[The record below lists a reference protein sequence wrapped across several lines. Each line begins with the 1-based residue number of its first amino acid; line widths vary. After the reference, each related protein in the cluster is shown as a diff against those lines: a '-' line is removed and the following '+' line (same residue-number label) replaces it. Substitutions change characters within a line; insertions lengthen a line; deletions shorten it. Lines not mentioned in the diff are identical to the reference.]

1 MLKKIVA
8 CLSAALIIFMS
19 VITASADGSTTS
31 TGSSGAE
38 HGGSSGKFGDDST
51 ISINSW
57 TWRSF
62 DKYLHDY
69 DLTDHVFDNLKDLSY
84 KMSNLSSSSCVA
96 RFDKKYLSGASFLSH
111 SSFYVFDS
119 DISYKPSTSYD
130 YACGIYSSC
139 HNFYTYSPFGDSVT
153 TKSCNGA
160 LQSYLSISYGGHY
173 DDNYCYIVSDIDVY
187 RSLVSKFPNF
197 SEQIFYCAN
206 PLNSFLKYIDSG
218 NYDFNPIVPP
228 DGFNKTAIKFYAWD
242 DSPKGEYQ
250 LDYYDINLENYAKCG
265 LFADV
270 PTYYSSTFNNDKSVN
285 FMHKEN
291 ITFYVDVTDVLRDI
305 DEFNSAFN
313 YSDSEIENFL
323 NKDNRM
329 SRITDYFNKHFR
341 AVHYEKS
348 NYSWRDFFNDTRRS
362 NTFKFKCYID
372 SSYHNKVYATFDI
385 KSYYSYLEDVG
396 SSKTGMLTGYRV
408 VHTSSRI
415 DATSGELGKNK
426 DGLGSDIS
434 QADDTVSRPP
444 TRQELAD
451 MGFEN
456 GYPNT
461 EGDFPYT
468 LTIYRNGTEY
478 FKMYFSKKPSVSSD
492 FYSSQCI
499 KYGFNVDDMKI
510 YMYFKEQ
517 NMSKLF
523 DFTDDTVR
531 DRNTTDNL
539 FDYGGITIVDPIDVL
554 SDQGIKIFQNLLNV
568 DTSEFCNTYTLYA
581 WTNYT
586 GKFPDHYNGFYCK
599 FNWDLENSGHFQK
612 NNSDDDYDYSKDFKK
627 DDGKKDNNGNI
638 HGGAVEKPTE
648 VSTNG
653 FNNTDFSFDD
663 NTLWGYS
670 NQFLVFCARCFT
682 VLPAWIW
689 LLIASGIAI
698 IIVLRILGR

>member
-1 MLKKIVA
+1 MFKKIVA
-8 CLSAALIIFMS
+8 CISAVLFIFMS

-38 HGGSSGKFGDDST
+38 HGGSSGSFGTKSWGTDDWYKFYGNKYVNENGNYKQYADDYFKTLGRVVNDSVAYYHGKPDNLYICIFVTDGKISLSNTANNLIHFDISNST
-51 ISINSW
+51 YVNSLTINASG
-57 TWRSF
+57 TIYPDTNTYVPIYDTNMGIIAS
-62 DKYLHDY
+62 
-69 DLTDHVFDNLKDLSY
+69 DLTGIDTADLY
-84 KMSNLSSSSCVA
+84 
-96 RFDKKYLSGASFLSH
+96 
-111 SSFYVFDS
+111 
-119 DISYKPSTSYD
+119 
-130 YACGIYSSC
+130 YSSYQC
-139 HNFYTYSPFGDSVT
+139 SNVY
-153 TKSCNGA
+153 
-160 LQSYLSISYGGHY
+160 QSFMAYLNKT
-173 DDNYCYIVSDIDVY
+173 NY
-187 RSLVSKFPNF
+187 N
-197 SEQIFYCAN
+197 
-206 PLNSFLKYIDSG
+206 
-218 NYDFNPIVPP
+218 FNPIVPR

-242 DSPKGEYQ
+242 DGPKGKYQ

-270 PTYYSSTFNNDKSVN
+270 PTYYSSTFNNDKSIN

-291 ITFYVDVTDVLRDI
+291 ITFYVDVTDVLRDM
-305 DEFNSAFN
+305 DQFNSAFN

-329 SRITDYFNKHFR
+329 SSITDYFNKHFR
-341 AVHYEKS
+341 AVHFEKS
-348 NYSWRDFFNDTRRS
+348 SYSWRDFFSDTRHS

-372 SSYHNKVYATFDI
+372 DSMHNKVYATFDI
-385 KSYYSYLEDVG
+385 KSYYSYLENVG
-396 SSKTGMLTGYRV
+396 SNKTGLLTGYRV
-408 VHTSSRI
+408 VHTSSHI
-415 DATSGELGKNK
+415 DAKSGELGKNK

-461 EGDFPYT
+461 DGDFPFT
-468 LTIYRNGTEY
+468 LTIFRNGTEY
-478 FKMYFSKKPSVSSD
+478 FKMYFSKKPSVTAD
-492 FYSSQCI
+492 YYSEQCI

-586 GKFPDHYNGFYCK
+586 GKFPDNYNGFYCQ

-612 NNSDDDYDYSKDFKK
+612 NNSDDDYDYSKDYKK
-627 DDGKKDNNGNI
+627 DDGQKDNNGNI

-648 VSTNG
+648 VATNG

>member
-1 MLKKIVA
+1 MFKKIVA
-8 CLSAALIIFMS
+8 CLIAVFVMLSVFTVSVSA
-19 VITASADGSTTS
+19 VETS
-31 TGSSGAE
+31 TSSSGAE
-38 HGGSSGKFGDDST
+38 HGGSSGSFGVKNFTQDNFYKLFGNKYINENGEYKKYADDIFKSDGKVVKDSFGWFHVGGDGQPDFSGIDIFVT
-51 ISINSW
+51 DGEFVVENNNPANDSEHYVSVSCRNYSYIGALRLDFESSNKVFKIAYSDVISFPQRYYKNII
-57 TWRSF
+57 
-62 DKYLHDY
+62 Y
-69 DLTDHVFDNLKDLSY
+69 KDLS
-84 KMSNLSSSSCVA
+84 NL
-96 RFDKKYLSGASFLSH
+96 
-111 SSFYVFDS
+111 
-119 DISYKPSTSYD
+119 DISKP
-130 YACGIYSSC
+130 
-139 HNFYTYSPFGDSVT
+139 VT
-153 TKSCNGA
+153 AYQCS
-160 LQSYLSISYGGHY
+160 
-173 DDNYCYIVSDIDVY
+173 DVY
-187 RSLVSKFPNF
+187 KLFLA
-197 SEQIFYCAN
+197 Y
-206 PLNSFLKYIDSG
+206 LNKT
-218 NYDFNPIVPP
+218 NYNFNPIVPP

-242 DSPKGEYQ
+242 DSPKGKYQ

-270 PTYYSSTFNNDKSVN
+270 QTYYSSTFNNDKSIN

-291 ITFYVDVTDVLRDI
+291 ITFYVDVTDVLRDM
-305 DEFNSAFN
+305 DGFNSAFN

-329 SRITDYFNKHFR
+329 SSITDYFNKHFR

-348 NYSWRDFFNDTRRS
+348 NYSWRDFFTDTRGS

-372 SSYHNKVYATFDI
+372 SSSHNKVYATFDI
-385 KSYYSYLEDVG
+385 KSYYSYLENVG
-396 SSKTGMLTGYRV
+396 SKDTGMLTGYRV

-415 DATSGELGKNK
+415 DAKTGELGKNK

-468 LTIYRNGTEY
+468 LTIFRNGTEY

-492 FYSSQCI
+492 YYSDQCI

-581 WTNYT
+581 WTNFT
-586 GKFPDHYNGFYCK
+586 GKFPDNYNGFYCQ
-599 FNWDLENSGHFQK
+599 FNWDLESSGHFQK
-612 NNSDDDYDYSKDFKK
+612 NNSDDDYDYSKDYKK
-627 DDGKKDNNGNI
+627 DDGKKDNNGNT

-648 VSTNG
+648 VATNG

-698 IIVLRILGR
+698 IIVLRVLGR

>member
-8 CLSAALIIFMS
+8 CLSAALIIFMF

-38 HGGSSGKFGDDST
+38 HGGSSGSFGVKNFTQDNFYKLFGNKYINENGAYKKYADDIFKSEGKVVKDSFGWFHVGGDGQPDFSGIDIFVT
-51 ISINSW
+51 DGEFVVENNNPANDSEHYVSVSCRNYSYIGALRLDFESSNKVYKIAYSDVISFPQRYYKNII
-57 TWRSF
+57 
-62 DKYLHDY
+62 Y
-69 DLTDHVFDNLKDLSY
+69 KDLS
-84 KMSNLSSSSCVA
+84 NL
-96 RFDKKYLSGASFLSH
+96 
-111 SSFYVFDS
+111 
-119 DISYKPSTSYD
+119 DISKP
-130 YACGIYSSC
+130 
-139 HNFYTYSPFGDSVT
+139 VT
-153 TKSCNGA
+153 AYQCS
-160 LQSYLSISYGGHY
+160 
-173 DDNYCYIVSDIDVY
+173 DVY
-187 RSLVSKFPNF
+187 KLFLA
-197 SEQIFYCAN
+197 Y
-206 PLNSFLKYIDSG
+206 LNKT
-218 NYDFNPIVPP
+218 NYNFNPIVPP

-242 DSPKGEYQ
+242 DSPKGKYQ

-270 PTYYSSTFNNDKSVN
+270 PTYYSSTFNNDKSIN

-305 DEFNSAFN
+305 DGFNSAFN

-329 SRITDYFNKHFR
+329 SSITDYFNKHFR

-348 NYSWRDFFNDTRRS
+348 NYSWRDFFTDTRGS

-385 KSYYSYLEDVG
+385 KSYYSYLENVG
-396 SSKTGMLTGYRV
+396 SNKTGMLTGYRV

-415 DATSGELGKNK
+415 DAKTGELGKNK

-586 GKFPDHYNGFYCK
+586 GKFPDHYNGFYCQ
-599 FNWDLENSGHFQK
+599 FNWDLESSGHFQK

-682 VLPAWIW
+682 VLPGWIW

>member
-8 CLSAALIIFMS
+8 FFSAALIIFMS
-19 VITASADGSTTS
+19 VITAFADGSTTS

-38 HGGSSGKFGDDST
+38 HGGSSGSFGTKNWVTDDWYKFFGNKYINENGGYKEYADDYFKTKGRVVNDSVAYYHGASDNLYITIFVTDGKISLSNNVNNFIHFDLSNYTYIDSLT
-51 ISINSW
+51 ISSGGTIYPDSNVSLYD
-57 TWRSF
+57 TNMGVIAS
-62 DKYLHDY
+62 
-69 DLTDHVFDNLKDLSY
+69 DLTGIDTTDLYYNSY
-84 KMSNLSSSSCVA
+84 QCSNIY
-96 RFDKKYLSGASFLSH
+96 KSFL
-111 SSFYVFDS
+111 
-119 DISYKPSTSYD
+119 
-130 YACGIYSSC
+130 
-139 HNFYTYSPFGDSVT
+139 TY
-153 TKSCNGA
+153 
-160 LQSYLSISYGGHY
+160 
-173 DDNYCYIVSDIDVY
+173 
-187 RSLVSKFPNF
+187 
-197 SEQIFYCAN
+197 
-206 PLNSFLKYIDSG
+206 LNSG

-242 DSPKGEYQ
+242 DSPKGKYQ

-270 PTYYSSTFNNDKSVN
+270 PTYYSSTFNNDKSIN

-291 ITFYVDVTDVLRDI
+291 ITFYVDVTDVLRDM
-305 DEFNSAFN
+305 DGFNSAFN

-329 SRITDYFNKHFR
+329 SSITDYFNKHFR

-348 NYSWRDFFNDTRRS
+348 NYSWRDFFTDTRHS

-372 SSYHNKVYATFDI
+372 SSFHNKVYATFDI
-385 KSYYSYLEDVG
+385 KSYYSYLENVG
-396 SSKTGMLTGYRV
+396 SSQTGMLTGNRV

-415 DATSGELGKNK
+415 DASSGELGKNK

-478 FKMYFSKKPSVSSD
+478 FKMYFSRMPSVSSD
-492 FYSSQCI
+492 FYTSQCI

-586 GKFPDHYNGFYCK
+586 GKFPDNYNGFYCQ
-599 FNWDLENSGHFQK
+599 FNWDLESSGHFQK
-612 NNSDDDYDYSKDFKK
+612 NNSDDDYDYSKDYKK
-627 DDGKKDNNGNI
+627 DDGKKDNNGNT

-648 VSTNG
+648 VATNG

-698 IIVLRILGR
+698 IIVLRVLGR

>member
-38 HGGSSGKFGDDST
+38 HGGSSGSFGTKSWKADMWYKFFGNKNINENGGYKQYADDIIKSKGLTVNDSFGFFFNGGDVLDGKT
-51 ISINSW
+51 GGISIWVTDGKFVLSNVVRGDNK
-57 TWRSF
+57 TIGV
-62 DKYLHDY
+62 KAVNNTYCY
-69 DLTDHVFDNLKDLSY
+69 ELTLWADGQF
-84 KMSNLSSSSCVA
+84 
-96 RFDKKYLSGASFLSH
+96 YLSNQNSISDYISLIYSDFTGIDVSDCTTYLCSDVYKSFLA
-111 SSFYVFDS
+111 YLNKTN
-119 DISYKPSTSYD
+119 Y
-130 YACGIYSSC
+130 
-139 HNFYTYSPFGDSVT
+139 NF
-153 TKSCNGA
+153 
-160 LQSYLSISYGGHY
+160 
-173 DDNYCYIVSDIDVY
+173 
-187 RSLVSKFPNF
+187 
-197 SEQIFYCAN
+197 
-206 PLNSFLKYIDSG
+206 NS
-218 NYDFNPIVPP
+218 IVPP

-242 DSPKGEYQ
+242 DSPKGKYQ

-270 PTYYSSTFNNDKSVN
+270 PTYYSSTFNNDKSIN

-291 ITFYVDVTDVLRDI
+291 ITFYVDVTDVLRDM
-305 DEFNSAFN
+305 DGFNSAFN

-329 SRITDYFNKHFR
+329 SSITDYFNKHFR
-341 AVHYEKS
+341 AVHFEKS
-348 NYSWRDFFNDTRRS
+348 SYSWRDFFSDTRHS

-372 SSYHNKVYATFDI
+372 DSMHNKVYATFDI
-385 KSYYSYLEDVG
+385 KSYYSYLENVG

>member
-1 MLKKIVA
+1 MFKKIVA

-19 VITASADGSTTS
+19 VVTAAATETS
-31 TGSSGAE
+31 TSSSGAE
-38 HGGSSGKFGDDST
+38 HGGSSGSFGTKSWVSDDWYKFFGNKYINENGGFKQYADDIFKSMGKT
-51 ISINSW
+51 VND
-57 TWRSF
+57 SF
-62 DKYLHDY
+62 GTFHTNGKGELD
-69 DLTDHVFDNLKDLSY
+69 F
-84 KMSNLSSSSCVA
+84 SSSGGIDILVTDGQFVVTDYKPAGDPDHYFKVSYINGTYFNVLRVNFSGSICVLTSSDYP
-96 RFDKKYLSGASFLSH
+96 FSSMLYQNLIYKDFTGLDTSDCTTYQCNDVYKSFLS
-111 SSFYVFDS
+111 
-119 DISYKPSTSYD
+119 
-130 YACGIYSSC
+130 
-139 HNFYTYSPFGDSVT
+139 
-153 TKSCNGA
+153 
-160 LQSYLSISYGGHY
+160 YL
-173 DDNYCYIVSDIDVY
+173 N
-187 RSLVSKFPNF
+187 KT
-197 SEQIFYCAN
+197 
-206 PLNSFLKYIDSG
+206 

-242 DSPKGEYQ
+242 QGPKGKYQ
-250 LDYYDINLENYAKCG
+250 LDYYDVNLENYAKCG

-291 ITFYVDVTDVLRDI
+291 ITFYVDVTDVLHDM
-305 DEFNSAFN
+305 DGFNSTFN
-313 YSDSEIENFL
+313 YSDSELLDFL
-323 NKDNRM
+323 NKDDRM
-329 SRITDYFNKHFR
+329 NSITDYFNKHFR
-341 AVHYEKS
+341 AVHFEKDS
-348 NYSWRDFFNDTRRS
+348 YVWRDFFSDTET
-362 NTFKFKCYID
+362 NFFKFKCYVDD
-372 SSYHNKVYATFDI
+372 SMHNKVYATFDM
-385 KSYYSYLEDVG
+385 KSYYSYLENVG
-396 SSKTGMLTGYRV
+396 SKDTGLLTGYRV

-415 DATSGELGKNK
+415 DSKTGELGKNK

-444 TRQELAD
+444 TRKELAD

-461 EGDFPYT
+461 QGDFPYT
-468 LTIYRNGTEY
+468 LTIFRNGSEY
-478 FKMYFSKKPSVSSD
+478 FKMYFSKMPSVTSD
-492 FYSSQCI
+492 YYSDQCI

-586 GKFPDHYNGFYCK
+586 GKFPDNYNGFYCQ

-612 NNSDDDYDYSKDFKK
+612 NNSDDDYDYSNDYKK
-627 DDGKKDNNGNI
+627 DNGKKDNNGNT

-648 VSTNG
+648 ASSQG
-653 FNNTDFSFDD
+653 FNNTNFSFDD
-663 NTLWGYS
+663 NTLWSYA